1 MYPVLVIVSFGDRR
15 TEDLYNGVRSAR
27 ARRVPADVRG
37 AALRRLD
44 MVEGAETLEDLRVP
58 PSNRLEALRGRL
70 AGRFSIRVNDQW
82 RLVFRWE
89 SDGAHEVTLSDY
101 H

>member
-1 MYPVLVIVSFGDRR
+1 MIVSFGDRR
-15 TEDLYNGVRSAR
+15 TEDLYNGVQSAR
-27 ARRVPADVRG
+27 AQRVPADVRG
-37 AALRRLD
+37 TALRKLD
-44 MVEGAETLEDLRVP
+44 MLEGAENLEDLRVP

-89 SDGAHEVTLSDY
+89 PDGAHGVTFTDY